1 MNKIFEKIIVNMVFV
16 NFLLHLV
23 PLLSVF
29 VRYKLFCSLL
39 IIFRTKNNLKH
50 LNLGSNNITLIE
62 TEMFKNL
69 NMLTSI
75 SLRSNKIE
83 SIQSDSFIGLNNLI
97 SLDLNDQS
105 LHNLSNGSFRG
116 LVNLQ
121 LIRTI
126 FQNQNQLRIKLMQ

>member
-1 MNKIFEKIIVNMVFV
+1 
-16 NFLLHLV
+16 
-23 PLLSVF
+23 
-29 VRYKLFCSLL
+29 
-39 IIFRTKNNLKH
+39 
-50 LNLGSNNITLIE
+50 
-62 TEMFKNL
+62 MFKNL